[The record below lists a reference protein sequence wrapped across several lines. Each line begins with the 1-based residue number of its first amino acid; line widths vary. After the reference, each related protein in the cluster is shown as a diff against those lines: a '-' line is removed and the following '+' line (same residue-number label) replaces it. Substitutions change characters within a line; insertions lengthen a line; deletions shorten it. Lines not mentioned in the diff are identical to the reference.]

1 MKKFYSL
8 IIALSVSSLINIQA
22 QEWNISGDS
31 FKDLGTLTAPTTVDG
46 LTIHATEDATVV
58 IDANDKTLDDVS
70 YTSRLKLGGSGS
82 FDAETGLPLSRVLSF
97 DIDGPKT
104 ISVIC
109 MSSSSSADRILNI
122 AAGTSENIL
131 AEAPAPKEQPIQ
143 RTDINYTEESATTIY
158 LYSPSS
164 GVNIYNIIVSDYVP
178 TAINNP
184 NATADLLKVEYFNI
198 SGTNMGSNWNTL
210 PYGLYIA
217 KKTFSDGTIST
228 EKIVK

>member
-58 IDANDKTLDDVS
+58 IEANDKTLDDVT

-82 FDAETGLPLSRVLSF
+82 FDAETGMPLSRVLSF

-104 ISVIC
+104 ISIMC
-109 MSSSSSADRILNI
+109 LSSSSSTERVLNV
-122 AAGTSENIL
+122 AAGTSDNIL
-131 AEAPAPKEQPIQ
+131 ATAAAPGSPLT

-184 NATADLLKVEYFNI
+184 NATADLLKVEYFHI

-210 PYGLYIA
+210 PNGLYIV